1 MNVIFG
7 NTTLTEQRLDALS
20 RYISDWKE
28 SIQFMQDGI
37 DKKNAF
43 NQKKQGFET
52 DLNEIKEKNGCNG
65 IMDD

>member
-20 RYISDWKE
+20 RHISDWKE

-52 DLNEIKEKNGCNG
+52 DLNEIKEKNSCNG

>member
-1 MNVIFG
+1 
-7 NTTLTEQRLDALS
+7 
-20 RYISDWKE
+20 
-28 SIQFMQDGI
+28 MQDGI

-52 DLNEIKEKNGCNG
+52 DLNEIKEKNSCNG

>member
-43 NQKKQGFET
+43 N
-52 DLNEIKEKNGCNG
+52 
-65 IMDD
+65 